1 MFLLCFVTIQTNYCF
16 DEKKFIEKLTFCKF
30 NKTFFKFM
38 DLELIREYCL
48 SKSSVTES
56 TPFDE
61 TTLVFKVLNKI
72 FCLLSPNPPFSI
84 NLKCLPEKAIELRE
98 EYEEIRPGF
107 HMNKKHWNTVEL
119 EGNLSWELLKEM
131 IDDSYR
137 LVVEKMPKKDRGSL

>member
-1 MFLLCFVTIQTNYCF
+1 
-16 DEKKFIEKLTFCKF
+16 
-30 NKTFFKFM
+30 M
-38 DLELIREYCL
+38 DIELIREYCL
-48 SKSSVTES
+48 SKPSVTES

-72 FCLLSPNPPFSI
+72 FCLLNSNTPFSI

-98 EYEEIRPGF
+98 EHEEIRPGF

-131 IDDSYR
+131 IDNSYS
-137 LVVEKMPKKDRGSL
+137 LVVEKMPKKDRDGL